1 MPFRR
6 KEPPCEPCGISK
18 QGEAVCG
25 AGRGA
30 CEPCESFESC
40 GIRDFLSKLFGAAW
54 ACEGRSETESENA
67 AIKYEVLRYV
77 YNRAFLFYGDAKIAT
92 NEVVVCDKSEAQIIP
107 CGKYFSQNQDFT
119 I

>member
-6 KEPPCEPCGISK
+6 KESPCEPCGICK
-18 QGEAVCG
+18 QVEAVCG

-30 CEPCESFESC
+30 CESCENFESC

-54 ACEGRSETESENA
+54 ACEGRSETESENT
-67 AIKYEVLRYV
+67 AIKYEVLKYV

-92 NEVVVCDKSEAQIIP
+92 NEVVVYDKSEAQIIRR
-107 CGKYFSQNQDFT
+107 GKCFSRNPNFT